1 MSNATKRTHEDFLRT
16 VKENG
21 GAFLLRHPATRSILD
36 MVEEAAAEAQEGA
49 VLNICS
55 THDQSGVREGIYQPL
70 FDGAQRYEAIDF
82 WEDRYIADGITLENS
97 YTLPYADGEF
107 DVLLTT
113 KIIMEHVT
121 EPKETIRDMLRVVRP
136 GGHAYVLFSFFR
148 GIHQRPHDYFR
159 FSEYAIKHV
168 VESVGGEIA
177 YIKPTNSDFV
187 SAVDLAAQYPLI
199 GIVHRLRMPFVTLIR
214 RFLLPLA
221 YRIDPL
227 MINAGKYPRHYV
239 CKIKKPL

>member
-1 MSNATKRTHEDFLRT
+1 M
-16 VKENG
+16 
-21 GAFLLRHPATRSILD
+21 
-36 MVEEAAAEAQEGA
+36 
-49 VLNICS
+49 LNICS

-70 FDGAQRYEAIDF
+70 FNGAQKYEAIDF
-82 WEDRYIADGITLENS
+82 WEDRYIADGVVLENS
-97 YTLPYADGEF
+97 HTLPYADDAF
-107 DVLLTT
+107 DVVLTT

-121 EPKETIRDMLRVVRP
+121 EPKETIKDILRVVRP

-159 FSEYAIKHV
+159 FSEYAIRHV
-168 VESVGGEIA
+168 AESVGGEVV

-187 SAVDLAAQYPLI
+187 SAIDLMVQYPLV
-199 GIVHRLRMPFVTLIR
+199 GIVRQLRMPFVTLARKI
-214 RFLLPLA
+214 LLPLA

-227 MINAGKYPRHYV
+227 MVNAGKYPRHYV